1 MFCYLSTMYIA
12 CKSIGKIAKL
22 KDLVYEYESEQRFGL
37 GIWICPFLKL
47 KKVTKMNRVQS
58 YRNRFF

>member
-1 MFCYLSTMYIA
+1 MYIA

-37 GIWICPFLKL
+37 GI
-47 KKVTKMNRVQS
+47 
-58 YRNRFF
+58 